1 MRLNSNEKE
10 DEGQDTAQL
19 GEFGHNRAGQGLR
32 GLQQRRVA
40 GVIRG
45 RNGRKGKG
53 SDGIWMKGEIAG

>member
-53 SDGIWMKGEIAG
+53 SDGI